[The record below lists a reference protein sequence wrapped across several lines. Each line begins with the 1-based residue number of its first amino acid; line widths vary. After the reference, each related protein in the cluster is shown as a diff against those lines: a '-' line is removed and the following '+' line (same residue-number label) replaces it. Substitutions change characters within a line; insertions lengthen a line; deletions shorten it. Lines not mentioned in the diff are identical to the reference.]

1 MPQNGT
7 SETAVIRIAVI
18 GQQQIRSMAI
28 RISGLINRLANFRWA
43 DAFRY
48 LVEFLIVFVG
58 IYLAFL
64 LTDYQEEFRE
74 RELQVKYYESLI
86 LEFKALA
93 AHLDGEE
100 PKILRHLAIVDEI
113 EQGNRPIIPVSNL
126 VFAFQDGV
134 VDAAFSGRNFEA
146 LDNGILGAIITGR
159 PALEALDRNIRMLN
173 GLTAELLP
181 IQMSEEDCCYD
192 EEGNLLPLLEWYPH
206 LTREIYAIN
215 RQLRVV
221 VVERAIPDL
230 EQSMQ
235 ALQ

>member
-1 MPQNGT
+1 
-7 SETAVIRIAVI
+7 
-18 GQQQIRSMAI
+18 MAI
-28 RISGLINRLANFRWA
+28 RIAGLIERLANFRWA
-43 DAFRY
+43 DVFRY

-74 RELQVKYYESLI
+74 REIQVKYYESLI
-86 LEFKALA
+86 LEFRALA
-93 AHLDGEE
+93 LHLDAEE
-100 PKILRHLAIVDEI
+100 PKILKHLAIVEEI

-126 VFAFQDGV
+126 VYAFQDGV

-146 LDNGILGAIITGR
+146 LDKGILGAIITGR
-159 PALEALDRNIRMLN
+159 PALEALDRSIRMLN

-181 IQMSEEDCCYD
+181 IQMADEDCCYD
-192 EEGNLLPLLEWYPH
+192 EEDNLLPLLEWYPH

-221 VVERAIPDL
+221 VLERAIPDL